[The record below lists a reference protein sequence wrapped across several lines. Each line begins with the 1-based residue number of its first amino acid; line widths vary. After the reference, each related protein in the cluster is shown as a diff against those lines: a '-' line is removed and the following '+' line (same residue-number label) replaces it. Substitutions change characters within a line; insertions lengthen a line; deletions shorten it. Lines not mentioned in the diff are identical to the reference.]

1 MQRLFGGHC
10 FGGLWAGWLAAVA
23 ILATGS
29 AAAQEPGK
37 SPESGKTSEPAKTTE
52 PQATSQPA
60 AFEVVLLSLKG
71 DWQAMR
77 FHSQSGEAW
86 YAFQG
91 NWKPVPEADN
101 NKPPAGDYRVQMSP
115 TGENDWIAIRLER
128 KSGRTWRLAALKWVE
143 MKVLEPEKPKGEA
156 GLEL

>member
-1 MQRLFGGHC
+1 MQRLIGERRWWWRGAA
-10 FGGLWAGWLAAVA
+10 GATMALAVLTAWAEDPPKHV
-23 ILATGS
+23 
-29 AAAQEPGK
+29 P
-37 SPESGKTSEPAKTTE
+37 PEEAP
-52 PQATSQPA
+52 
-60 AFEVVLLSLKG
+60 FEVVLLSLKS

-77 FHSQSGEAW
+77 FHSQTGEAW

-101 NKPPAGDYRVQMSP
+101 NKLPAGDYRVQMSQ

-143 MKVLEPEKPKGEA
+143 MKVLDPEKPNEEKN
-156 GLEL
+156 LRL

>member
-1 MQRLFGGHC
+1 MTVTALARKRL
-10 FGGLWAGWLAAVA
+10 AGWLVAMIGVSAVA
-23 ILATGS
+23 WAT
-29 AAAQEPGK
+29 ADEPK
-37 SPESGKTSEPAKTTE
+37 PEPAAE
-52 PQATSQPA
+52 PA

-101 NKPPAGDYRVQMSP
+101 TKPPAGDYRIQMSP
-115 TGENDWIAIRLER
+115 TGDSDWIAIRLER
-128 KSGRTWRLAALKWVE
+128 KSGRTWRLAALKWAE
-143 MKVLEPEKPKGEA
+143 MKVLELENPKQGSD
-156 GLEL
+156 LEL

>member
-10 FGGLWAGWLAAVA
+10 FGGLWAGGLAAVV
-23 ILATGS
+23 ILA
-29 AAAQEPGK
+29 AASAQEPGK
-37 SPESGKTSEPAKTTE
+37 TTEPAKATE
-52 PQATSQPA
+52 QATPTEQA
-60 AFEVVLLSLKG
+60 AFEVVLLTLRG

-143 MKVLEPEKPKGEA
+143 MKVLELEKPKGEA
-156 GLEL
+156 EREL